1 MVINHNISALNTF
14 NQLSKNEKATASSLQ
29 KLSSGLRINSAADD
43 AAGLAISQKMTAQV
57 NGLDQAKS
65 NAQNGISFVQTA
77 EGGLNETQSILQ
89 RMREL
94 AVQSSNDT
102 NKDVDRGQ
110 IQKEVDQLASEIT
123 DIANDT
129 EFNSQKLL
137 NGGIS
142 DSGISHN
149 VFQVGANAGQE
160 LSVSVGAMDAKT
172 LGVARDV
179 VAGKGSGNVD
189 SANFTGTTG
198 SKVVDGANL
207 SFNFAEGST
216 KLTGSSVTAPT
227 TDMTGTT
234 DTMKITVNGTDYT
247 VKASD
252 LATLTGSGKTITDVE
267 NVLKGAK
274 DGAGTL
280 LSSVTGVTI
289 GDDGSNHLT
298 ISANKP
304 NTTISVALTDTDGKL
319 ATLTGLAST
328 DAAVSTSST
337 VTIADTKGNSQAVNV
352 GDTDTGLSVTSGD
365 FSGLSISLKSGKT
378 AKDLTSGTDS
388 VAVSV
393 STAAAATFAAGALVS
408 DAKAVG
414 GIDVSSRPAA
424 SAAIT
429 TIDNAIKTVSD
440 QRSQL
445 GAYENRLDHTINNLG
460 VESQNLQSASSQI
473 TDVDMAQEMM
483 TYTKNNILN
492 QAAQAMLAQ
501 ANQLPQGVLQ
511 LLK

>member
-142 DSGISHN
+142 DAGISKN
-149 VFQVGANAGQE
+149 VFQVGANAGQQ
-160 LSVSVGAMDAKT
+160 LDVSIGAMDAKT
-172 LGVARDV
+172 LGVARDTITASLAAGATKVTGVELGDSLGTGV
-179 VAGKGSGNVD
+179 VSGATPALTANNTGAKTTWTAGDTGLTDMTISSKTQSSTYNDYTISINKGGTAGAAPIVTLNGSQITITAASDATKLVAADLNTAFAGLNLEADAD
-189 SANFTGTTG
+189 STALVVKTPIGASTAGFGADEVKLSLGTDSTIVKNNATSATFTGTMKGVTLLFNG
-198 SKVVDGANL
+198 TTLDNTVAATVD
-207 SFNFAEGST
+207 
-216 KLTGSSVTAPT
+216 V
-227 TDMTGTT
+227 TT
-234 DTMKITVNGTDYT
+234 DT
-247 VKASD
+247 
-252 LATLTGSGKTITDVE
+252 AT
-267 NVLKGAK
+267 
-274 DGAGTL
+274 
-280 LSSVTGVTI
+280 
-289 GDDGSNHLT
+289 
-298 ISANKP
+298 
-304 NTTISVALTDTDGKL
+304 
-319 ATLTGLAST
+319 
-328 DAAVSTSST
+328 
-337 VTIADTKGNSQAVNV
+337 
-352 GDTDTGLSVTSGD
+352 
-365 FSGLSISLKSGKT
+365 
-378 AKDLTSGTDS
+378 
-388 VAVSV
+388 
-393 STAAAATFAAGALVS
+393 AATFAGGAVVK
-408 DAKAVG
+408 DAHTSG
-414 GIDVSSRPAA
+414 GIDVSSRTTA
-424 SAAIT
+424 STAIT
-429 TIDNAIKTVSD
+429 TIDDAIKTVSD